1 MSKKS
6 NILLALLT
14 FICAAL
20 LYLFIANIDSMA
32 ILSPRGEIADKQR
45 NLIILTTLMSVLII
59 VPVFF
64 MTFYFVWKYREG
76 NKKAKYQPDWDHSVL
91 AETIWWTVPLIM
103 ILILAGITW
112 KTSHD
117 LDPFKPINSS
127 TNSLTIQV
135 VALDWK
141 WLFIYPDQGIA
152 SVNEL
157 YIPVN
162 RPINFT
168 LTADSPMSAMWIP
181 KLGSQIYAMKGM
193 STKLSL
199 MSSET
204 GVFKGSNTNITGKGY
219 SDMYFKVHS
228 VNESSWQDWIKKA
241 EKAEPLNYK
250 RYQELAKP
258 SRNIGARLFVLEDK
272 ELFGKVVMKYASSSG
287 MDHNTDSNHEARKG
301 SH

>member
-141 WLFIYPDQGIA
+141 WLFIYPDQQIA
-152 SVNEL
+152 SLNYVQFPE
-157 YIPVN
+157 
-162 RPINFT
+162 RTPIKFEI
-168 LTADSPMSAMWIP
+168 TADAPMNSFWIP
-181 KLGSQIYAMKGM
+181 RLGGQIYAMTGM
-193 STKLSL
+193 STQLNLMADSTGTYRGSSANISGRGFAGMNFEAKSTTRLDFDSWVNRVKQSDNSLTLNQYKILSL
-199 MSSET
+199 PSENNSPAT
-204 GVFKGSNTNITGKGY
+204 FSYVDPHLY
-219 SDMYFKVHS
+219 DS
-228 VNESSWQDWIKKA
+228 VI
-241 EKAEPLNYK
+241 
-250 RYQELAKP
+250 
-258 SRNIGARLFVLEDK
+258 
-272 ELFGKVVMKYASSSG
+272 MKYMTPTTITSKTEKSAQ
-287 MDHNTDSNHEARKG
+287 
-301 SH
+301 